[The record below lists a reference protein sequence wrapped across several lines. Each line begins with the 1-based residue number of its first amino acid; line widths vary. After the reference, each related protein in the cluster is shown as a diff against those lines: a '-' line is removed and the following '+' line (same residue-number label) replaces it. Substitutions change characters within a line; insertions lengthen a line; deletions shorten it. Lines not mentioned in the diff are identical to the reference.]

1 MQHAGQADQVEQPHL
16 AREELVGGI
25 DEIRRSP
32 KDDGVVEL
40 LVARPAVGERA
51 VLEEADLDLTDGL
64 VGDGWRTRG
73 SSSTPDGLAHPD
85 RQLTLMN
92 SRAAALFARVKE
104 RWPLAGDQI
113 YVDFDISAENLPAG
127 TRVALGAAIV
137 EVTAE
142 PHTGCAKFS
151 QRFGADALRFV
162 NSPVGRELN
171 LRGINARV
179 VEAGRV
185 RPGDVIRKVV

>member
-1 MQHAGQADQVEQPHL
+1 MQHAGHADQVEQPHL
-16 AREELVGGI
+16 AREELEGGI
-25 DEIRRSP
+25 AEIRLSP
-32 KDDGVVEL
+32 KNDGAVEL
-40 LVARPAVGERA
+40 LVARPVAGERA
-51 VLEEADLDLTDGL
+51 VLEEANLDLTDGL
-64 VGDGWRTRG
+64 VGDSWRTRG

-113 YVDFDISAENLPAG
+113 YVDFDLSGENLPAG
-127 TRVALGAAIV
+127 TRIAMGSAVV

-151 QRFGADALRFV
+151 QRFGVDALRFV

-185 RPGDVIRKVV
+185 RRGDAIRKVV

>member
-1 MQHAGQADQVEQPHL
+1 MQHTGHAGQVEQPHVV
-16 AREELVGGI
+16 REQLEAGVE
-25 DEIRRSP
+25 EIRQSP
-32 KDDGVVEL
+32 KDEGVVEL
-40 LVARPAVGERA
+40 LVARPAVGERD
-51 VLEEADLDLTDGL
+51 VLEGADLDLSEGL

-113 YVDFDISAENLPAG
+113 YVDFDISLENLPAG
-127 TRVALGAAIV
+127 TRVALGSAIL

-185 RPGDVIRKVV
+185 RRGDAIRKVV